1 MPLHLSWPSRC
12 LPVVTTGGLFP
23 MRPQQCNGY
32 AYVHPGIALHLH
44 EYRGTIVI
52 RGKRFRLRP
61 GDLTFSPPGPS
72 SSTYQLEE
80 EGNHLCV
87 HFRPETGLA
96 DGAALKLPLHLS
108 LGPLAAAARE
118 RFWRLIDYHRQAN
131 GDPRSPAGS
140 AASATLQ
147 ELLVWIHLQ
156 HRSGARQQRAGGAEE
171 ALAKLRQVID
181 ASLRK
186 QVSVPDLAAQT
197 ELSADYL
204 SRLFRRRYGMSIPH
218 YLLQRRMEQARH
230 LLLASGAPILE
241 VGRLVGI
248 PDPQY
253 FNKQFRRVTGRS
265 PSQYRLEHRLTPAS
279 ERKAKKAR
287 SPGNR

>member
-1 MPLHLSWPSRC
+1 M
-12 LPVVTTGGLFP
+12 VETGGLFP
-23 MRPQQCNGY
+23 MRPQQCNGH

-44 EYRGTIVI
+44 EYRGTIRI
-52 RGKRFRLRP
+52 RDRSFRLRP

-87 HFRPETGLA
+87 HFRPGTGPGE
-96 DGAALKLPLHLS
+96 GAALKLPLHLS
-108 LGPLAAAARE
+108 LGLGPMAAAARE

-147 ELLVWIHLQ
+147 ELLVWIHLR
-156 HRSGARQQRAGGAEE
+156 HRSGTRQPREGGAEE
-171 ALAKLRQVID
+171 ALAKLRLVID
-181 ASLRK
+181 ASLGK

-197 ELSADYL
+197 GLSSDYL

-230 LLLASGAPILE
+230 LLLAGGAPILE
-241 VGRLVGI
+241 VGRQVGI

-265 PSQYRLEHRLTPAS
+265 PSQYRLEHRPAPDS
-279 ERKAKKAR
+279 RRKAGKIDPPKR
-287 SPGNR
+287 IRL